1 VSKTSPKVISHAG
14 RSGALSPEMRDWPT
28 EELLR
33 IRLVFKRLTALRVK
47 NPDDAEDLV
56 QEALLTMTQK
66 FPEIELHKGLMV
78 WGMGILR
85 RKVGNYYRRCRPPE
99 SLEQE
104 AHSLRIATLLQAQ
117 PSAESGIRHSE
128 LLGLVGRILRRFPPN
143 ERVVMDLVLDGLP
156 TNEIVDLLSPER
168 YQNVVNRIYR
178 ARKKLQRALAKHGYE
193 VPQACTKNR
202 GRKAALSS
210 RS

>member
-1 VSKTSPKVISHAG
+1 SIFPRNQSKQEPGLPGCPYFLGSQGSIPALRCPEGRGVSKTSPKVISHAG

-33 IRLVFKRLTALRVK
+33 IRLVLKRLTALRVK

-85 RKVGNYYRRCRPPE
+85 KKVGNYYRRCRPPE
-99 SLEQE
+99 SLDQE
-104 AHSLRIATLLQAQ
+104 ARSLRIA
-117 PSAESGIRHSE
+117 
-128 LLGLVGRILRRFPPN
+128 
-143 ERVVMDLVLDGLP
+143 
-156 TNEIVDLLSPER
+156 
-168 YQNVVNRIYR
+168 
-178 ARKKLQRALAKHGYE
+178 
-193 VPQACTKNR
+193 
-202 GRKAALSS
+202 
-210 RS
+210 